1 MIPNLAW
8 RNIWRNPT
16 RSAVVIIAIAL
27 GIWAAM
33 FMSGFATGMAQ
44 SYINNSIANRI
55 SHLQIHHPNYQLD
68 KEVSFYIPEIGALEE
83 ALEAKPYPVNYSFRT
98 LANGMIASSKSSRGI
113 QINGII
119 PEREDQVTGLEGKVV
134 EGDFFT
140 QKGKNQLLISTS
152 LAKKL
157 GVKLR
162 SRLVLTFQD
171 VNRDITS
178 AAFRVTGL
186 FDTGNTPF
194 DESLVFVR
202 QGDLEKLLRG
212 SMEGTETSNH
222 LVHEVAIFLENAAN
236 LPLLET
242 ELDSIFPNLEIQN
255 YRVLSPD
262 VQLYESMIGSI
273 SMIYLVIIMLA
284 LIFGIINTMLMAVL
298 ERTRE
303 LGMLMA
309 IGMNKVK
316 VFGMILFETML
327 LCLVGMP
334 LGILLGGVTTAY
346 IGRYGLN
353 LSAFSSTLKM
363 YGMSDMIYFSLEPTV
378 YWQVAISVSLTAL
391 LAAIYPALKAI
402 RLKPVEAIRKI

>member
-55 SHLQIHHPNYQLD
+55 SHLQIHHPEYQLD
-68 KEVSFYIPEIGALEE
+68 KETAFYIPEITALQDALESQPFP
-83 ALEAKPYPVNYSFRT
+83 LNYSFRT

-113 QINGII
+113 QINGIV
-119 PEREDQVTGLEGKVV
+119 PEREDEVTSLQNKVT

-140 QKGKNQLLISTS
+140 KKGKNQLLISTS

-202 QGDLEKLLRG
+202 QADLDKLLRG
-212 SMEGTETSNH
+212 SGEEAESSTK
-222 LVHEVAIFLENAAN
+222 LVHEVAIFLEDADK
-236 LPLLET
+236 LPLLEA
-242 ELDSIFPNLEIQN
+242 ELNSSFPKLEIQN
-255 YRVLSPD
+255 YRALSPD

-316 VFGMILFETML
+316 VFGMILFETLL
-327 LCLVGMP
+327 LCMVGMP
-334 LGILLGGVTTAY
+334 LGILLGGITTAY
-346 IGRYGLN
+346 VGRYGLD
-353 LSAFSSTLKM
+353 LSAFSSSLKM
-363 YGMSDMIYFSLEPTV
+363 YGLSDMIYFDLDPTV

>member
-1 MIPNLAW
+1 MISNLAW
-8 RNIWRNPT
+8 RNIWRNPL

-44 SYINNSIANRI
+44 SYINNSIASRI
-55 SHLQIHHPNYQLD
+55 SHVQIHHSDYQLD
-68 KEVSFYIPEIGALEE
+68 KETAFYIPEIAVVQDVLESQT
-83 ALEAKPYPVNYSFRT
+83 YPVNYSFRT

-119 PEREDQVTGLEGKVV
+119 PEREDQVTSLQQKVV
-134 EGDFFT
+134 EGAFFAT
-140 QKGKNQLLISTS
+140 EKKNQLLISTS

-162 SRLVLTFQD
+162 SRLVLTFQNID
-171 VNRDITS
+171 RDITS

-186 FDTGNTPF
+186 FETGNRPF
-194 DESLVFVR
+194 DESLIFVQ
-202 QGDLEKLLRG
+202 QGDLEKLLRSSADTLTAPG
-212 SMEGTETSNH
+212 GI
-222 LVHEVAIFLENAAN
+222 VHEVAIFLDEPDH
-236 LPLLET
+236 LPALEATLNT
-242 ELDSIFPNLEIQN
+242 EFPNLEIQN
-255 YRVLSPD
+255 YRALAPD

-316 VFGMILFETML
+316 VFSMILFETLL

-334 LGILLGGVTTAY
+334 LGILLGGITTAY

-353 LSAFSSTLKM
+353 LSAFSSSLQM
-363 YGMSDMIYFSLEPTV
+363 YGISDIVYFSLEPIV

>member
-1 MIPNLAW
+1 MIPILAW

-55 SHLQIHHPNYQLD
+55 SHLQIHNPSYQLD
-68 KEVSFYIPEIGALEE
+68 KETAFYIPEIAAIQDVL
-83 ALEAKPYPVNYSFRT
+83 AAQSYPVNYSFRT

-113 QINGII
+113 QINGIV
-119 PEREDQVTGLEGKVV
+119 PEHEDQVTGLQEKIVD
-134 EGDFFT
+134 GDYFT
-140 QKGKNQLLISTS
+140 PKGKNQLLISTS

-178 AAFRVTGL
+178 AAFRVVGL

-202 QGDLEKLLRG
+202 QGDLEKLIRG
-212 SMEGTETSNH
+212 SAVSEAPVQ
-222 LVHEVAIFLENAAN
+222 LVHEVAVFLDVADN
-236 LPLLET
+236 LPLLEAKLN
-242 ELDSIFPNLEIQN
+242 EQFPETEIQN
-255 YRVLSPD
+255 YRALAPD

-316 VFGMILFETML
+316 VFSMILFETLL

-334 LGILLGGVTTAY
+334 LGILLGGITTAY

-363 YGMSDMIYFSLEPTV
+363 YGMSDIIYFNLDPTI
-378 YWQVAISVSLTAL
+378 YWQVAFSVSLTAL
-391 LAAIYPALKAI
+391 FAAIYPALKAI
-402 RLKPVEAIRKI
+402 RLRPVEAIRKI